1 MPRRRPSLMVLLI
14 LAFLPFAASSAP
26 WERLFAPDAE
36 LWDIWTPYTPSSERH
51 VDHADW
57 DTLLKAHLVRGPNG
71 VMRVD
76 YAGFARD
83 RAVLDRYV
91 ARLAATE
98 VRSLDRPDQLA
109 YWINLYNALTV
120 RVVLDHPDVESIRD
134 IDISPGLFA
143 SGPWG
148 AELVTVQG
156 QHLTLNDIEHRIL
169 RPIFDD
175 PRIHYAVNCASI
187 GCPDLRAEAYEPEKL
202 AAQLDDQARGYINH
216 SRGAHLD
223 GDGGLQVSSIYVWFR
238 EDFGDSEEGVIEHM
252 LRYAEGSLRN
262 HLITTSE
269 IAGDAYD
276 WRLNGIVLDKTD

>member
-1 MPRRRPSLMVLLI
+1 MPLRRPSLLVLLI
-14 LAFLPFAASSAP
+14 LGFLPFAASSAP

-36 LWDIWTPYTPSSERH
+36 LWEIWTPYTPDSGAR
-51 VDHADW
+51 VDHGDW
-57 DTLLKAHLVRGPNG
+57 EALLKAHLVRGPNG
-71 VMRVD
+71 VMRAD

-83 RAVLDRYV
+83 RAVLDGYV

-98 VRSLDRPDQLA
+98 VRDLDRPDQFA

-120 RVVLDHPDVESIRD
+120 RVVLDHPEVESIRD

-156 QHLTLNDIEHRIL
+156 QPLTLNDIEHRIL
-169 RPIFDD
+169 RPIFAD

-187 GCPDLRAEAYEPEKL
+187 GCPDLRPEAYESDRLET
-202 AAQLDDQARGYINH
+202 QLDDQASRYVNH
-216 SRGAHLD
+216 SRGARID
-223 GDGGLQVSSIYVWFR
+223 SEGGLHVSSVYVWFR
-238 EDFGDSEEGVIEHM
+238 EDFGGTEKGVIEHM
-252 LRYAEGSLRN
+252 LRYAEGTLRN

-276 WRLNGIVLDKTD
+276 WQLNGIVLDKTD

>member
-36 LWDIWTPYTPSSERH
+36 LWKIWTPYTPSSEQH

-57 DTLLKAHLVRGPNG
+57 DRLLKAHLVRGPNG

-156 QHLTLNDIEHRIL
+156 QALTLNDIEHRIL

-202 AAQLDDQARGYINH
+202 DVQLEEQARAYINH

-223 GDGGLQVSSIYVWFR
+223 GHGGLQVSSIYVWFR
-238 EDFGDSEEGVIEHM
+238 EDFGGTEEGVIEHM
-252 LRYAEGSLRN
+252 LRYADGGLRN

-276 WRLNGIVLDKTD
+276 WRLNGIVLDRAD